1 MEVGER
7 MTVNGK
13 ATMFAFDGA
22 NQLVS
27 STVDGVT
34 TRYIYDAAGWLIYR
48 S

>member
-1 MEVGER
+1 MLKK
-7 MTVNGK
+7 TVNGK
-13 ATMFAFDGA
+13 TTIFTFDGA

>member
-13 ATMFAFDGA
+13 TTTFTFDGA
-22 NQLVS
+22 NQFVS

-34 TRYIYDAAGWLIYR
+34 TRYIYDAAGRLIYR